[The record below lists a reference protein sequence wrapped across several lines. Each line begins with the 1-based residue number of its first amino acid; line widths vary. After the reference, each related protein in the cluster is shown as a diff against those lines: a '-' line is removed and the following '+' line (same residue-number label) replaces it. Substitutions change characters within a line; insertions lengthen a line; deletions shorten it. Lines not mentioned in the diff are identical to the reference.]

1 MATKKKYTGPR
12 AFDGQLT
19 RAMPED
25 ITIHSALTAE
35 DIQKLPVIEWNQ
47 TKQQWE
53 IQGEN

>member
-25 ITIHSALTAE
+25 ITIHSTLTAE